1 MIELTVGAVETR
13 TPQTITP
20 ETAVSTAA
28 ELLRRPEIPALPVI
42 EDGSVAGIVT
52 ASDIVALVAET
63 EDQPSISAIMSSPVS
78 TIAPGATLLEAANC
92 MQTAGVK
99 HLPIVEDG
107 VYLGLLSA
115 DTLAPYLSR
124 HNLDIEWAD
133 DPLRVDTAGNGG
145 LTASD

>member
-1 MIELTVGAVETR
+1 M
-13 TPQTITP
+13 
-20 ETAVSTAA
+20 STAA

-42 EDGSVAGIVT
+42 EDGSVVGIVT

-63 EDQPSISAIMSSPVS
+63 ENQPSISTIMSSPVS
-78 TIAPGATLLEAANC
+78 TIAPAATLPEAAQR
-92 MQTAGVK
+92 MQAAGVK
-99 HLPIVEDG
+99 HLPIVDEG

-115 DTLAPYLSR
+115 DTLSPYLSR

-133 DPLRVDTAGNGG
+133 DPLRVETAENGG